1 MSMRRLSF
9 TLLCGLMLLLVPAAI
24 AAVGATGDGVLELRD
39 VNATTVTIKGNKGV
53 IWGQI
58 DKGTLRVTDLNP
70 DDNVAALVSG
80 GWLKLPTADPAVT
93 LYTGK
98 NIHFRFPGGRYQLT
112 LVGSG
117 IDFTAV
123 GVGKAWLTGDPDAL
137 DDGDYAVDGGKWQPV
152 PVLKKLITFGVQ
164 PPVVASP

>member
-1 MSMRRLSF
+1 MRRLSF
-9 TLLCGLMLLLVPAAI
+9 TLLCVLMLAVVPAAL
-24 AAVGATGDGVLELRD
+24 AAAGANGDGVLELRD
-39 VNATTVTIKGNKGV
+39 VNATTVTIKGTKGV

-58 DKGTLRVTDLNP
+58 DRGQLRVTDLNP
-70 DDNVAALVSG
+70 DDNVSALVSG

-112 LVGSG
+112 IVGTG

-123 GVGKAWLTGDPDAL
+123 GVGKAWLAGDPDTV
-137 DDGDYAVDGGKWQPV
+137 DDGDYAIDGGKWQPV
-152 PVLKKLITFGVQ
+152 PVLKKLVTFGVQ
-164 PPVVASP
+164 TPPVVTSP